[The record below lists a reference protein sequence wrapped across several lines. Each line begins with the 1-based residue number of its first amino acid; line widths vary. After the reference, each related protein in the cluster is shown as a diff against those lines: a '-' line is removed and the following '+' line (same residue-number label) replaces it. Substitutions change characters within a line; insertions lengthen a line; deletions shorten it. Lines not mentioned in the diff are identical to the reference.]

1 MTTKILVPLDGS
13 ETALTTLNWAVNAF
27 PQGQFQL
34 LHVIN
39 KSHPQMVV
47 EAYQTEEAHAALNAG
62 KGVIAS
68 ANATLAS
75 SEFVEAGPVE
85 GIIEYAKDKKPDLL
99 LLGSHGKTGLN
110 KVLMG
115 SVSEKV
121 LADSPVP
128 TLIYKN
134 IS

>member
-13 ETALTTLNWAVNAF
+13 ETALATLNWAVNAF
-27 PQGQFQL
+27 SQGQFQL

-62 KGVIAS
+62 KEVIAS

-99 LLGSHGKTGLN
+99 LLGSHGKTGLDRAI
-110 KVLMG
+110 MG

-121 LADSPVP
+121 MGNSPVP
-128 TLIYKN
+128 TLVYKN
-134 IS
+134 IK